1 MLSNVRNM
9 LKKKL
14 EIWAR
19 NVGGSQKVVFMNS
32 EPSWVSEGKRST
44 SDRSTSSLPTV
55 GATCQQ
61 RLSNENRWRIVC
73 GLFQVSAR
81 FKPDSEP

>member
-14 EIWAR
+14 EGWAR
-19 NVGGSQKVVFMNS
+19 NVVLGGGQKDVFMN
-32 EPSWVSEGKRST
+32 WVRSSVLEGKRST
-44 SDRSTSSLPTV
+44 SYRSSLLTV

-61 RLSNENRWRIVC
+61 PERLSNDKSLADCVTICV
-73 GLFQVSAR
+73 R
-81 FKPDSEP
+81 F

>member
-14 EIWAR
+14 EGWAR
-19 NVGGSQKVVFMNS
+19 NVGRSQKVVFMNS

-44 SDRSTSSLPTV
+44 SDRSSLPTV

-61 RLSNENRWRIVC
+61 RLSSEKSLADVC

-81 FKPDSEP
+81 LKPDSEP